1 MESLNVFVAK
11 NGYVVK
17 NTYDGN
23 FIFVAY
29 TLEEVKKLLQKHLQP
44 INDK

>member
-11 NGYVVK
+11 NGYIVK
-17 NTYDGN
+17 STYGDN
-23 FIFVAY
+23 FILVAN
-29 TLEEVKKLLQKHLQP
+29 TLEEVKKLLQKYLKP